1 MPAGHGSRA
10 RVAAAVLGL
19 IVMLAVLF
27 TLVPE
32 ALGDHPFDV
41 F

>member
-1 MPAGHGSRA
+1 
-10 RVAAAVLGL
+10 VAAAVLTAL
-19 IVMLAVLF
+19 VVLAALL

-32 ALGDHPFDV
+32 ALGDHPYDV